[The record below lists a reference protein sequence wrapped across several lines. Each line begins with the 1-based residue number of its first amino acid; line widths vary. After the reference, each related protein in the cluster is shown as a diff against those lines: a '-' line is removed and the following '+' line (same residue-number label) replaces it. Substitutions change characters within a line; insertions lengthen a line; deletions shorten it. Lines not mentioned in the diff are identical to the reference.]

1 MEVFRCTVPVTL
13 VLKRGVEILSEAQPD
28 ENSVRTMCKH
38 LHLYSTLLKERA
50 VLKHDL

>member
-28 ENSVRTMCKH
+28 ENSVRTSVQTFTFVFNPFNRKGC
-38 LHLYSTLLKERA
+38 LKA
-50 VLKHDL
+50 